1 LGEGRGKG
9 MGGIKLGELRK
20 EGLKVISPKRIG

>member
-1 LGEGRGKG
+1 LGGGKRKRR
-9 MGGIKLGELRK
+9 GGIKLGELRK